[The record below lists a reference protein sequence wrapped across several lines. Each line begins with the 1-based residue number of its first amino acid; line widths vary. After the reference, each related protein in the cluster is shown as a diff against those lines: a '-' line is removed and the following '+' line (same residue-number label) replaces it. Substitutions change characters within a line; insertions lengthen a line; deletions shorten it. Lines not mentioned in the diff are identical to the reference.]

1 MYVRGL
7 FICLFT
13 SLFFLEIIRADI
25 GGMLV
30 HSVLKSNQ
38 IAQHVIA
45 DAAGKT
51 HKANGGPFYYFTFD
65 LLTVSFG
72 WAGIRNPVF
81 PSVTKHQRLT
91 TTNYFPSFVGFFT
104 DTGRISL
111 QSVTKF

>member
-13 SLFFLEIIRADI
+13 SLFFWEIIRADI

-65 LLTVSFG
+65 LLLTVSFG
-72 WAGIRNPVF
+72 WASISNPVF
-81 PSVTKHQRLT
+81 PFVTTPT
-91 TTNYFPSFVGFFT
+91 TLPRQQTIFLLSWVSSQTLDAFHYKV
-104 DTGRISL
+104 
-111 QSVTKF
+111 